1 VSGTDPG
8 TDRPALVGQSS
19 LAPHG
24 TSAAGAPGSAES
36 ERHGFGDVV
45 AANERYAQHFTG
57 MNLSGRAA
65 RGLAVITCMDSRIDP
80 LGVLGMH
87 PGDAKILRNAGA
99 RVTDDVL
106 RTLVLACYLLEVH
119 RVLVMPHTRCAMIG
133 REESDIHAQIAGR
146 FGVDTRGFEF
156 RTAIDVTSTLRGDV
170 QRIRSFPLLP
180 AGLPV
185 AGAVYN
191 VDTGLMQMLDD

>member
-1 VSGTDPG
+1 MMSTDPR
-8 TDRPALVGQSS
+8 DDASALAGHSS
-19 LAPHG
+19 LTPHR
-24 TSAAGAPGSAES
+24 TPPAGVPGRRA
-36 ERHGFGDVV
+36 FADVV
-45 AANERYAQHFTG
+45 AANAQYAQHFTG
-57 MNLSGRAA
+57 MNLGGRAA

-80 LGVLGMH
+80 LGVLGMK

-106 RTLVLACYLLEVH
+106 RTLVLACYLLEVN

-133 REESDIHAQIAGR
+133 REEAEIHAQIASKY
-146 FGVDTRGFEF
+146 GVDTRGFEF
-156 RTAIDVTSTLRGDV
+156 RTSSDVTSTLRADV

-180 AGLPV
+180 ARLPV

-191 VDTGLMQMLDD
+191 VDTGALKLIDD